1 MVPPGRRKIQKTVF
15 LRSQPLYFSMSRFPL
30 PASRFRPP
38 LMPKSV
44 NRSIIIP
51 ALALLLANGAC
62 TLDTDVTSPAGMA
75 KSAGDQQTAP
85 TNTVLPTNFQVI
97 VVNQLGEPLK
107 NVTVN
112 WSITSGGG
120 SISGTPTRTG
130 DGGVTEITY
139 TTGPTAGTATI

>member
-1 MVPPGRRKIQKTVF
+1 M
-15 LRSQPLYFSMSRFPL
+15 L
-30 PASRFRPP
+30 
-38 LMPKSV
+38 KSV
-44 NRSIIIP
+44 SRP
-51 ALALLLANGAC
+51 LATRTFALILAAAAIGAC

-85 TNTVLPTNFQVI
+85 INTVLPTNFQVI

-120 SISGTPTRTG
+120 SISGTPTLTG
-130 DGGVTEITY
+130 EGGVTEITY
-139 TTGPTAGTATI
+139 TTGPTAGTATINAQVHGLFPVVFTVTVT